1 MLRSLFAVVE
11 EGFEDGAGVGPAGA
25 AYPLGELGFEFE
37 HSLADD
43 VKAGAPPVGVA
54 HDHAPSV
61 VGIRVPAEDVE
72 PLEFVED
79 LGDGL
84 TGNARAHRELTRSRA
99 VLAEIAQDRGVPG
112 LDVGETVLSEYSV
125 VLGLDRVVGVAKED
139 LEALG
144 HSEPNCSSPGLTT
157 SRKSG
162 MILFVNQGELLLGE
176 TMSVDND
183 LYDRMSDTWWDDAGF
198 LNILQSGLNP
208 VRVPFLERQLRTS
221 FPILEGLRVLD
232 VGCGGGLLAEPL
244 ARLGCLVTGIDPSRR
259 SLEVARAHARASGL
273 DINYAHGVAEAL
285 PADDDTFD
293 AVVCCDVLEHV
304 TDLDATIR
312 EAARVLR
319 PGGIYL
325 YDTINRTRR
334 SKLLVIKLF
343 QEWPA
348 TAFMPPNAHEHAMF
362 IKPAELAD
370 RLRASGLEPG
380 AIVGIGPGV
389 SPPHAIALMRAR
401 ARGRLT
407 YGELGRALQMR
418 ELRDTSAMYAGAA
431 TKPAVTLGRTATR
444 PLAAVAATGASAD

>member
-1 MLRSLFAVVE
+1 
-11 EGFEDGAGVGPAGA
+11 
-25 AYPLGELGFEFE
+25 
-37 HSLADD
+37 
-43 VKAGAPPVGVA
+43 
-54 HDHAPSV
+54 
-61 VGIRVPAEDVE
+61 
-72 PLEFVED
+72 
-79 LGDGL
+79 
-84 TGNARAHRELTRSRA
+84 
-99 VLAEIAQDRGVPG
+99 
-112 LDVGETVLSEYSV
+112 
-125 VLGLDRVVGVAKED
+125 
-139 LEALG
+139 
-144 HSEPNCSSPGLTT
+144 
-157 SRKSG
+157 
-162 MILFVNQGELLLGE
+162 MILFVNQGELVRGE

-401 ARGRLT
+401 PRAAHLRRARSRAADAGTARHIGDVRRRRHQARGHARAHGDAPTRSSRRHRRVRQLRRPAAEYQHRDTTKPLDQEGNSHARRRESPPPSRSGDGHDRGSIPGSHATDRRRGRARSPCSQSQRHAPDLAARLPLARGRRPRLT
-407 YGELGRALQMR
+407 RDGRPLDARKHRAPARSRHRTERRRGDL
-418 ELRDTSAMYAGAA
+418 LSASVRDTR
-431 TKPAVTLGRTATR
+431 KPPPERGG
-444 PLAAVAATGASAD
+444 PLRGQPCQQEPNSEPVSGI